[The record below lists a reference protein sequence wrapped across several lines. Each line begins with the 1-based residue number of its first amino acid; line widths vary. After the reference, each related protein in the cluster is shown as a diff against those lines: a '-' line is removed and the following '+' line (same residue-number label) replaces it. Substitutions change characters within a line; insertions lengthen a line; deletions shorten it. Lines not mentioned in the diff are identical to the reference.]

1 MTDDNRSD
9 PPKRPSADYAGWRSA
24 QANGLERDF
33 KDWRQEQRHKHAEAF
48 EKWRKDR
55 NAARATRTARM
66 APPRQTTAGQSGKE
80 ADMTVKT
87 LNDLFVETLKDL
99 YYVEKKLVKT
109 LPKMAEKASSEDLKQ
124 AIEDHLAETETH
136 VQRIEQVFELL
147 DQRAVAKTCEA
158 LEGLL
163 KEAEETSAEIDDEQT
178 LDAAII
184 SSAQTVEHYE
194 IARYGTL
201 ACWAAEIGNTEIA
214 ELLEQTLEEEK
225 AADEKLSDIAEDSI
239 NQRAAA

>member
-1 MTDDNRSD
+1 MS
-9 PPKRPSADYAGWRSA
+9 
-24 QANGLERDF
+24 
-33 KDWRQEQRHKHAEAF
+33 
-48 EKWRKDR
+48 
-55 NAARATRTARM
+55 
-66 APPRQTTAGQSGKE
+66 
-80 ADMTVKT
+80 VKT

-109 LPKMAEKASSEDLKQ
+109 LPKMAAKSAAPELRQ
-124 AIEDHLAETETH
+124 AIEEHLAETETH
-136 VQRIEQVFELL
+136 VQRLEQIFELL

-158 LEGLL
+158 LEGLIR
-163 KEAEETSAEIDDEQT
+163 EADETTGEIEDEQT
-178 LDAAII
+178 MDAAII

-201 ACWAAEIGNTEIA
+201 ACWAAEIGNTEVA

-225 AADEKLSDIAEDSI
+225 AADEKLSEIAEDQI

>member
-1 MTDDNRSD
+1 MS
-9 PPKRPSADYAGWRSA
+9 
-24 QANGLERDF
+24 
-33 KDWRQEQRHKHAEAF
+33 
-48 EKWRKDR
+48 
-55 NAARATRTARM
+55 
-66 APPRQTTAGQSGKE
+66 
-80 ADMTVKT
+80 VKT

-109 LPKMAEKASSEDLKQ
+109 LPKMAEKATSPELKK
-124 AIEDHLAETETH
+124 AIGDHLEETETH
-136 VQRIEQVFELL
+136 VKRLEQVFELL
-147 DQRAVAKTCEA
+147 DQRATAKTCEA

-163 KEAEETSAEIDDEQT
+163 KEAEEVTGEIDDEQT

-201 ACWAAEIGNTEIA
+201 ACWAAEIGNMEVA

-225 AADEKLSDIAEDSI
+225 SADEKLSMIAEDQI

>member
-1 MTDDNRSD
+1 MAEKS
-9 PPKRPSADYAGWRSA
+9 KSADQAGWRGA
-24 QANGLERDF
+24 QANSLERDF
-33 KDWRQEQRHKHAEAF
+33 KAAREGQRSEHARAF
-48 EKWRKDR
+48 ETWRKKR
-55 NAARATRTARM
+55 NAQKASDTQHT
-66 APPRQTTAGQSGKE
+66 GKE
-80 ADMTVKT
+80 ANMTVKT

-109 LPKMAEKASSEDLKQ
+109 LPKMAEKASSDDLRQ
-124 AIEDHLAETETH
+124 AIEEHLAETETH
-136 VQRIEQVFELL
+136 VERLEQVFELL
-147 DQRAVAKTCEA
+147 DQRPSAKTCEA

-163 KEAEETSAEIDDEQT
+163 KEAEEVTSEIDDEQT

-201 ACWAAEIGNTEIA
+201 ACWAAEIGNTEIS
-214 ELLEQTLEEEK
+214 ELLEQTLEEER
-225 AADEKLSDIAEDSI
+225 AADEKLSEIAEDSI

>member
-1 MTDDNRSD
+1 MT
-9 PPKRPSADYAGWRSA
+9 KMKSADEAGWRDA
-24 QANGLERDF
+24 QATRLEDDLKAGREEHR
-33 KDWRQEQRHKHAEAF
+33 RQHAEAF
-48 EKWRKDR
+48 EAWRKR
-55 NAARATRTARM
+55 RILN
-66 APPRQTTAGQSGKE
+66 PGKE
-80 ADMTVKT
+80 TDMTVNT

-109 LPKMAEKASSEDLKQ
+109 LPKMAQKASSEDLKE
-124 AIEDHLAETETH
+124 AIQTHLSETETH
-136 VQRIEQVFELL
+136 VQRLEQVFELL
-147 DQRAVAKTCEA
+147 DQKASAKTCEA
-158 LEGLL
+158 LEGLIR
-163 KEAEETSAEIDDEQT
+163 EAEETMGEIADEQT

-201 ACWAAEIGNTEIA
+201 ACWAAEIGNTEVA

-225 AADEKLSDIAEDSI
+225 AADEKLSEIAEDAV

>member
-1 MTDDNRSD
+1 MS
-9 PPKRPSADYAGWRSA
+9 
-24 QANGLERDF
+24 
-33 KDWRQEQRHKHAEAF
+33 
-48 EKWRKDR
+48 
-55 NAARATRTARM
+55 
-66 APPRQTTAGQSGKE
+66 
-80 ADMTVKT
+80 VKT

-109 LPKMAEKASSEDLKQ
+109 LPKLSEKATSPELKQ
-124 AIEDHLAETETH
+124 AMQDHLEETETH
-136 VQRIEQVFELL
+136 VQRLEQVFELL

-158 LEGLL
+158 LEGLIR
-163 KEAEETSAEIDDEQT
+163 EAEEVTGEIDDEQT
-178 LDAAII
+178 MDAAII

-201 ACWAAEIGNTEIA
+201 ACWAAEIGNTEVA

-225 AADEKLSDIAEDSI
+225 SADEKLSLIAEDQI

>member
-1 MTDDNRSD
+1 MTREKRE
-9 PPKRPSADYAGWRSA
+9 PPKRKSADFAGWRDA
-24 QANGLERDF
+24 QASALEESF
-33 KDWRQEQRHKHAEAF
+33 KAAREHERQQHAEAF
-48 EKWRKDR
+48 ETWRKQH
-55 NAARATRTARM
+55 NARHEPSTAEL
-66 APPRQTTAGQSGKE
+66 PKE
-80 ADMTVKT
+80 KAMTVKT

-109 LPKMAEKASSEDLKQ
+109 LPKMADKANSNELKK

-136 VQRIEQVFELL
+136 VQRLEQVFEML

-158 LEGLL
+158 LEGLI
-163 KEAEETSAEIDDEQT
+163 KEADETTGEIDDDQT

-201 ACWAAEIGNTEIA
+201 ACWANEIGNSDIA

-225 AADEKLSDIAEDSI
+225 AADEKLSMIAEDSI
-239 NQRAAA
+239 NRRAA